1 MALRL
6 HFKNCIR
13 KRQSLKLIPIKSSS
27 VAKLTLVSLLLPLF
41 QVLGA
46 SSSSPQVIS
55 NPQLSPQPQQPQSSQ
70 SQQGSDR
77 SGSAGAAQA
86 MQAMGAAMA
95 GMSCIMLLKQA
106 QEAPPDQK
114 AMLQSMAM
122 QQCAQAAQN
131 AASAAQNGDQKKKLD
146 ETAPTNQAQ
155 PFQVT
160 NELKQPEDSSS
171 AVDLT
176 KNSADPTSSDS
187 NKDTTPKP
195 TPLEIPPQAGA
206 NKTDIASNKPA
217 PEAPLV
223 PGKSTPQLM
232 DKDTITAKKDAKED
246 SSSSGDEASKQFGSA
261 VAGKGSAD
269 DLLKKALAENGPVLP
284 PGPMIRPEG
293 GGKRENG
300 AEGEGS
306 GSGGG
311 SSNGE
316 TKGAD
321 PFDSLLAQMMGGQ
334 GAGTSLDMGVG
345 GGTQILSLPKDKNG
359 QPKLNIFQFATSVY
373 SDLAHSRNRITM
385 RPNKMAANSQRNLS
399 SVTNSVVKASIR

>member
-1 MALRL
+1 MALGL
-6 HFKNCIR
+6 HFKKCIR

-46 SSSSPQVIS
+46 SSSPQVIN

-155 PFQVT
+155 PFQAP
-160 NELKQPEDSSS
+160 EMKQPDDSSP